1 MFSSLTQGSLIHILD
16 KTKGIVYKTA
26 IVTTKSEPKVDY
38 GSSPVGMINLP
49 TFVDIDAKVDDT
61 TYNFKHIPASSTVVN
76 YDNGNI
82 TISETKEGLIPQVE
96 NLLHNSKQIVDNIQ
110 YHKDVIESCNKLLID
125 LNPQFA
131 KEKEREQQIVNL
143 ETKVSGIEDKLDKI
157 INLINK

>member
-1 MFSSLTQGSLIHILD
+1 MFSSLNQGSLIHILD

-26 IVTTKSEPKVDY
+26 IITTKSEPKVDY

-49 TFVDIDAKVDDT
+49 TFVDIEAKVDDEV
-61 TYNFKHIPASSTVVN
+61 YSFKHIPDSSSLVN
-76 YDNGNI
+76 YDNGRI
-82 TISETKEGLIPQVE
+82 IVSETKEGLIPQVE

-131 KEKEREQQIVNL
+131 KEKQREEQITKL
-143 ETKVSGIEDKLDKI
+143 ESKVSNMEDKLDKI
-157 INLINK
+157 INLIKK